1 MTFFKKLLFIF
12 VSIIIIYF
20 LFLQKKKVTENFITV
35 DDLPENIKREIG
47 KAYNVVVLSPN
58 QKVLPITKPVEMKKI
73 DPYDNLSV
81 CTIDRQFK
89 NNYQGKYDSQG
100 KYDYNR
106 SDKKS
111 GTSKKSKTN
120 TEKYKVKKF
129 YDNYYGIASA
139 PDSEEYKASLIY
151 EENEEKYDFIQGNI
165 CKLSPWSLWSE
176 CDYNC
181 GKHYGKKTRNRRV
194 LKEPKGCYSPLNPV
208 LTQTIPCNSSLC
220 FCNLGC

>member
-12 VSIIIIYF
+12 FSLIVICL
-20 LFLQKKKVTENFITV
+20 LFLPKKTITESFITV

-47 KAYNVVVLSPN
+47 KAYNVVVLSPD
-58 QKVLPITKPVEMKKI
+58 QKVLPIIQPVEMKTV

-89 NNYQGKYDSQG
+89 NNYQGKYDNGNNISNQKG
-100 KYDYNR
+100 STTN
-106 SDKKS
+106 
-111 GTSKKSKTN
+111 KSKDNESKDNKN
-120 TEKYKVKKF
+120 TEKHKVKKF
-129 YDNYYGIASA
+129 YDNYYGIVRA
-139 PDSEEYKASLIY
+139 PDSEDYKESLIY
-151 EENEEKYDFIQGNI
+151 EENKDDHDFIQGNI

-181 GKHYGKKTRNRRV
+181 GEYYGKKTRTRRV
-194 LKEPKGCYSPLNPV
+194 LKEPKGCYSPLNPI

-220 FCNLGC
+220 FL